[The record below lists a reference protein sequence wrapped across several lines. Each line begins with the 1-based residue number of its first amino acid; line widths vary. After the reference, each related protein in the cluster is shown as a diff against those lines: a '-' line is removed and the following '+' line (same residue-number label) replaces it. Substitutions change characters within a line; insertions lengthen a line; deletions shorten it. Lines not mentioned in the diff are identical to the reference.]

1 LVLSIFTIIVSSLLL
16 NSVNLTSNSGGLFG
30 NMIEITAD
38 WIASFGYPAIF
49 AAALL
54 ENLVPPIP
62 SELIFPLAGFAAYT
76 KNLGVAGAVGMSF
89 AGALGSTVG
98 ALIIYHIALI
108 IGEHAILKIGKRY
121 HLLSEQDIL
130 KTTSWFENHG
140 TSAVFLG
147 RMAPGIRELISIPAG
162 VAKMNIIKFAVCTF
176 VGSFIWSLVLTLI
189 GFFMG
194 EAWIIF
200 YDKYSNIFDIVGII
214 LILIALTA
222 IVLKYYRVRSRSR

>member
-1 LVLSIFTIIVSSLLL
+1 
-16 NSVNLTSNSGGLFG
+16 
-30 NMIEITAD
+30 MIETTAD
-38 WIASFGYPAIF
+38 WIANFGYPAIF
-49 AAALL
+49 AAPLL

-62 SELIFPLAGFAAYT
+62 SELIFPLAGFTAYI
-76 KNLGVAGAVGMSF
+76 KNLGIGGVVGMSF

-98 ALIIYHIALI
+98 ALLIYYVALI

-130 KTTSWFENHG
+130 KTKSWFENHG
-140 TSAVFLG
+140 TLAVFLG

-162 VAKMNIIKFAVCTF
+162 VAKMNIIKFTIWTF
-176 VGSFIWSLVLTLI
+176 VGSFIWSLLLTLI

-200 YDKYSNIFDIVGII
+200 YDKYSRLFDIVGII
-214 LILIALTA
+214 LILVAVTVI
-222 IVLKYYRVRSRSR
+222 ILKYYRIRSQSR